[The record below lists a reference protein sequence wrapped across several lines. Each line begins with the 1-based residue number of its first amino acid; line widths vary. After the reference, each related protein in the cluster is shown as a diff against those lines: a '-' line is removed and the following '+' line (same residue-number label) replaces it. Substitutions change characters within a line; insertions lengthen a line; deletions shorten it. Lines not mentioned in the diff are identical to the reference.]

1 MQPVLTPPDRTQV
14 AQAGPAPTSAH
25 LRQLPPA
32 APIHQLHHYAYRAK
46 DAEETRHFYE
56 DILGLPLYHII
67 QSDYVPSTGEYCP
80 YTHFFF
86 RLKDGSCIAFFDLGD
101 DEAAL
106 PSPNTPLW
114 VNHIS
119 FRVDTVADLEA
130 MKARL
135 QAEGIEV
142 LGVTDHHIFKSIYF
156 FDPNGVRLE
165 LTAQLADEV
174 QMQRESTTTHARLAE
189 WTARKEQWRKER
201 AAGRASA
208 PLKPQQNDRPE
219 VTGPDSSDRQ
229 T

>member
-1 MQPVLTPPDRTQV
+1 MPSVIKGSNSALYSPALSPDL
-14 AQAGPAPTSAH
+14 PA
-25 LRQLPPA
+25 A
-32 APIHQLHHYAYRAK
+32 APIQQLHHFAYRAK

-86 RLKDGSCIAFFDLGD
+86 RLQDGSFIAFFDLGN

-119 FRVDTVADLEA
+119 FRVDTEDDLQA

-135 QAEGIEV
+135 QAGGVEV

-165 LTAQLADEV
+165 LTAQLADEFEML
-174 QMQRESTTTHARLAE
+174 QESKTAHARLAE
-189 WTARKEQWRKER
+189 WTARKQQWRQER
-201 AAGRASA
+201 AEGKAAE

-219 VTGPDSSDRQ
+219 FSGKAGASA
-229 T
+229 

>member
-1 MQPVLTPPDRTQV
+1 MRTD
-14 AQAGPAPTSAH
+14 QAPHARVVSHAAKQQGLPA
-25 LRQLPPA
+25 A
-32 APIHQLHHYAYRAK
+32 APIHQLHHYAYRAR

-86 RLKDGSCIAFFDLGD
+86 RLQDGSFIAFFDLGD

-119 FRVDTVADLEA
+119 FRVSTVADLEA

-135 QAEGIEV
+135 QADGVEV

-165 LTAQLADEV
+165 LTAQLADDV
-174 QMQRESTTTHARLAE
+174 QMKRESATAHARLAE
-189 WTARKEQWRKER
+189 WTARKVQWRKER
-201 AAGRASA
+201 AAGGA
-208 PLKPQQNDRPE
+208 PAALKPPQNDRPE
-219 VTGPDSSDRQ
+219 VAGNRPASR
-229 T
+229 

>member
-1 MQPVLTPPDRTQV
+1 MNAVLTPALADL
-14 AQAGPAPTSAH
+14 PAP
-25 LRQLPPA
+25 A
-32 APIHQLHHYAYRAK
+32 AIQQLHHYAYKAR

-86 RLKDGSCIAFFDLGD
+86 RLKDGSFIAFFDLGD

-119 FRVDTVADLEA
+119 FRVDTEQELENT
-130 MKARL
+130 KARL
-135 QAEGIEV
+135 QAHGVEV

-156 FDPNGVRLE
+156 FDPNGIRLE
-165 LTAQLADEV
+165 LTAQLADAV
-174 QMQRESTTTHARLAE
+174 QMQRESTTARARLNE
-189 WTARKEQWRKER
+189 WTARKQQWRAER
-201 AAGRASA
+201 AAGPSTTA
-208 PLKPQQNDRPE
+208 LKPGQNDRPE
-219 VTGPDSSDRQ
+219 LVPAR
-229 T
+229 

>member
-1 MQPVLTPPDRTQV
+1 MQPVLTHPDPDRTR
-14 AQAGPAPTSAH
+14 APVIGASPGSPK
-25 LRQLPPA
+25 LSGLPSA

-86 RLKDGSCIAFFDLGD
+86 RLQDGSCIAFFDLGD

-119 FRVDTVADLEA
+119 FRVATVADLEA

-135 QAEGIEV
+135 QAEGVEV

-165 LTAQLADEV
+165 LTAQLADDA
-174 QMQRESTTTHARLAE
+174 QMNRESTTAHARLAE

-201 AAGRASA
+201 AAGSGSA

-219 VTGPDSSDRQ
+219 VTGNISSRR
-229 T
+229 

>member
-1 MQPVLTPPDRTQV
+1 MAAVLKDLSHL
-14 AQAGPAPTSAH
+14 PAP
-25 LRQLPPA
+25 A
-32 APIHQLHHYAYRAK
+32 AVQQLHHYAYKAR

-86 RLKDGSCIAFFDLGD
+86 RLLDGSFIAFFDLGD

-119 FRVDTVADLEA
+119 FRVNTEQELENT
-130 MKARL
+130 KARL
-135 QAEGIEV
+135 QAHGVEV

-156 FDPNGVRLE
+156 FDPNGIRLE
-165 LTAQLADEV
+165 LTAQLADAV
-174 QMQRESTTTHARLAE
+174 QMQRESTTAHARLNE
-189 WTARKEQWRKER
+189 WTARKQLSISER
-201 AAGRASA
+201 
-208 PLKPQQNDRPE
+208 Q
-219 VTGPDSSDRQ
+219 
-229 T
+229 

>member
-1 MQPVLTPPDRTQV
+1 MTAALKPELATL
-14 AQAGPAPTSAH
+14 PT
-25 LRQLPPA
+25 PA
-32 APIHQLHHYAYRAK
+32 AIQQLHHYAYKAR
-46 DAEETRHFYE
+46 DAEETRQFYE

-86 RLKDGSCIAFFDLGD
+86 RLQDGSFIAFFDLGN

-119 FRVDTVADLEA
+119 FRVNTVADLEA

-135 QAEGIEV
+135 EADGIEV

-165 LTAQLADEV
+165 LTAQLADEF
-174 QMQRESTTTHARLAE
+174 QMLQESKTAHARLAE
-189 WTARKEQWRKER
+189 WTARKQQWRQDK
-201 AAGRASA
+201 AAGRAA
-208 PLKPQQNDRPE
+208 EALKPQQNDRPE
-219 VTGPDSSDRQ
+219 VAGEPRA
-229 T
+229 

>member
-1 MQPVLTPPDRTQV
+1 MNAALKPELAT
-14 AQAGPAPTSAH
+14 
-25 LRQLPPA
+25 LPA
-32 APIHQLHHYAYRAK
+32 AAAVQQLHHYAYKAR

-86 RLKDGSCIAFFDLGD
+86 RLQDGSFIAFFDLGD
-101 DEAAL
+101 DVKAE

-119 FRVDTVADLEA
+119 FRVNTVQELENTKTRLEA
-130 MKARL
+130 F
-135 QAEGIEV
+135 GVEV

-156 FDPNGVRLE
+156 FDPNGIRLE
-165 LTAQLADEV
+165 LTAQLADA
-174 QMQRESTTTHARLAE
+174 QAMAKDSTVAHARLNE
-189 WTARKEQWRKER
+189 WTARKERWRKER
-201 AAGRASA
+201 AAGKTAD

-219 VTGPDSSDRQ
+219 FVRK
-229 T
+229 

>member
-1 MQPVLTPPDRTQV
+1 MA
-14 AQAGPAPTSAH
+14 AQMTAPTLRPTTSPLPAP
-25 LRQLPPA
+25 A
-32 APIHQLHHYAYRAK
+32 AVQQLHHFAYRAK

-67 QSDYVPSTGEYCP
+67 QSDYVPSTGDYCP

-86 RLKDGSCIAFFDLGD
+86 RLQDGSFIAFFDLGD

-106 PSPNTPLW
+106 PSPNTPPW

-130 MKARL
+130 MKTRL
-135 QAEGIEV
+135 EADGIEV

-165 LTAQLADEV
+165 LTAQLADEF
-174 QMQRESTTTHARLAE
+174 QMLEESKTAHARLAE
-189 WTARKEQWRKER
+189 WTTRKQQWRKDK
-201 AAGRASA
+201 ASGQSVEA
-208 PLKPQQNDRPE
+208 LKPQQNDRPE
-219 VTGPDSSDRQ
+219 FSGKPAA
-229 T
+229 

>member
-1 MQPVLTPPDRTQV
+1 MTPSQDL
-14 AQAGPAPTSAH
+14 PAP
-25 LRQLPPA
+25 
-32 APIHQLHHYAYRAK
+32 APVQQLHHFAYKAR

-67 QSDYVPSTGEYCP
+67 QSDHVPSTGEYCP

-86 RLKDGSCIAFFDLGD
+86 RLQDGSFIAFFDLGD

-106 PSPNTPLW
+106 PSPNTPKW

-119 FRVDTVADLEA
+119 FRVNTVQELENT
-130 MKARL
+130 KTRL
-135 QAEGIEV
+135 QAHGIEV

-156 FDPNGVRLE
+156 FDPNGIRLE
-165 LTAQLADEV
+165 LTAQLADEL
-174 QMQRESTTTHARLAE
+174 QMLEESRTARARLDA
-189 WTARKEQWRKER
+189 WTARKEQWRHER
-201 AAGRASA
+201 SSGADQR

-219 VTGPDSSDRQ
+219 VANRNT

>member
-1 MQPVLTPPDRTQV
+1 MTLLPN
-14 AQAGPAPTSAH
+14 S
-25 LRQLPPA
+25 LPPA
-32 APIHQLHHYAYRAK
+32 APIQQLHHFAYRAK

-56 DILGLPLYHII
+56 DILGLPLFHII
-67 QSDYVPSTGEYCP
+67 QSDIVPSTGEYCP

-86 RLKDGSCIAFFDLGD
+86 RLQDGSFIAFFDLGD
-101 DEAAL
+101 DQAAL

-119 FRVDTVADLEA
+119 FRVNTVPELEA
-130 MKARL
+130 MKTRL

-174 QMQRESTTTHARLAE
+174 HMQKESSTVHARLAE
-189 WTARKEQWRKER
+189 WTARKQQWRAER
-201 AAGRASA
+201 AA
-208 PLKPQQNDRPE
+208 K
-219 VTGPDSSDRQ
+219 T
-229 T
+229 